1 MAVKSGVSP
10 ERSTTG
16 DMVSTGK
23 GMISKS
29 MAGKR
34 TGPSN
39 KNLGPS
45 AAKKSNPAS
54 QVRALGGMNLKGPDK
69 GAGGK

>member
-10 ERSTTG
+10 ERSTFG

-23 GMISKS
+23 SMVSKS
-29 MAGKR
+29 TAGKR

-45 AAKKSNPAS
+45 ASSKANPAS
-54 QVRALGGMNLKGPDK
+54 QVSRVRTRALV
-69 GAGGK
+69 GAKLPQWR

>member
-10 ERSTTG
+10 ERSTFG
-16 DMVSTGK
+16 DMVSTGRS
-23 GMISKS
+23 MVSKS
-29 MAGKR
+29 TAGKR

-45 AAKKSNPAS
+45 AVSRANPAS
-54 QVRALGGMNLKGPDK
+54 QVRSMSPGLKGPDK
-69 GAGGK
+69 GAGGS